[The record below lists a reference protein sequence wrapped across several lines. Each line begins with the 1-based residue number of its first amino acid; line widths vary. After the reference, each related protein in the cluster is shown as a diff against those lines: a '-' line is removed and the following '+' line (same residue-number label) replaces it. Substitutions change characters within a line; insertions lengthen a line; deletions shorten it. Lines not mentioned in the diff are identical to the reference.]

1 MRAYEFI
8 TEDRDRA
15 SKITLRN
22 INRWSREEK
31 EKQAS
36 HRQHTKFVGIMYANP
51 DRELKQIELEKAR
64 LELEELRAETA
75 KTRAE
80 TEETKGSILRT
91 NLLGPCGEMK

>member
-15 SKITLRN
+15 PKITLRSV
-22 INRWSREEK
+22 NRWSREEK

-36 HRQHTKFVGIMYANP
+36 HRQHAKFGGIMYANP
-51 DRELKQIELEKAR
+51 DRELKKIELEKAR
-64 LELEELRAETA
+64 LELEELRAEIA

-80 TEETKGSILRT
+80 TEETKADTQKQSFKGRCLA
-91 NLLGPCGEMK
+91 

>member
-1 MRAYEFI
+1 MRACEFI

-15 SKITLRN
+15 PEITLRS

-36 HRQHTKFVGIMYANP
+36 HQRHGAFLRIMYANL

-64 LELEELRAETA
+64 LELEELSAVIA

-80 TEETKGSILRT
+80 TEETKADTQMQSFKTRCLA
-91 NLLGPCGEMK
+91 

>member
-15 SKITLRN
+15 PEITLKS
-22 INRWSREEK
+22 INRWGREAK
-31 EKQAS
+31 EKQEL
-36 HRQHTKFVGIMYANP
+36 HRQHAKFVRFMYSDP

-64 LELEELRAETA
+64 LELEELHAEIA

-80 TEETKGSILRT
+80 TEETKADTRKQFFKGRYLT
-91 NLLGPCGEMK
+91 